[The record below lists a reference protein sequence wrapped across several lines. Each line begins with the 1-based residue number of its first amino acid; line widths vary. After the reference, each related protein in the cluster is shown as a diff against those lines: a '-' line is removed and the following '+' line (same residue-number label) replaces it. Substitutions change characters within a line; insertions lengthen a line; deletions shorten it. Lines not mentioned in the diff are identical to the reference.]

1 MLEPVLIL
9 LGGIL
14 GAGHCL
20 GMCGGFVLTLGAS
33 ATSARVNLLRQL
45 VYATGRVS
53 VYALAGAFVGFGA
66 WKLNAGL
73 ATIINVQ
80 ASLSI
85 LAGLLLIAEGSF
97 SAGLLRR
104 PFANAHNCPG
114 ASTFATLLRAPNW
127 SAVFV
132 AGCVNALLPCGMV
145 YAYLALAAGSGNLF
159 TGAFVMALFGLG
171 TFPALLIV
179 GLAGTAVPV
188 RWRQR
193 VFRAAAWCMILTGV
207 LSVSRG
213 VAAFTS
219 DDDRPPECH
228 PSQSNV

>member
-9 LGGIL
+9 LGGML

-33 ATSARVNLLRQL
+33 ASSARANLCRQL
-45 VYATGRVS
+45 VYSSGRIA
-53 VYALAGAFVGFGA
+53 VYALAGAFVGYGA
-66 WKLNAGL
+66 WRLNAGL
-73 ATIINVQ
+73 GTVINIQ

-85 LAGLLLIAEGSF
+85 LAGVLLIAEGSF

-104 PFANAHNCPG
+104 PFAGVQACPG
-114 ASTFATLLRAPNW
+114 ASTFAALLRAPGW
-127 SAVFV
+127 SAIFV
-132 AGCVNALLPCGMV
+132 AGCVNALLPCGLV

-159 TGAFVMALFGLG
+159 SGAAVMALFGLG
-171 TFPALLIV
+171 TVPALLIV

-193 VFRAAAWCMILTGV
+193 VFHAAAWCMLLTGV
-207 LSVSRG
+207 LSISRG

-219 DDDRPPECH
+219 EDEPPPNCH
-228 PSQSNV
+228 PASTTG